1 MEEENEKKK
10 DYDSAIKYGFGRKED
25 RGEELAL
32 IEQIELTHRERQLI
46 RYLVEQY
53 LVESIRYCN
62 LIFDDG
68 IDDYERVLLRATSIL
83 RKISNSKE
91 KNWEQIKKV
100 GDEFRLTVEKRD
112 ADLDKNE
119 ESGSGAKA

>member
-1 MEEENEKKK
+1 MVMEMEEENKKKK
-10 DYDSAIKYGFGRKED
+10 DYDNEIKYGFGRKED
-25 RGEELAL
+25 RKEELAL
-32 IEQIELTHRERQLI
+32 IEQIEFTHRERQLV

-91 KNWEQIKKV
+91 KNWERIKKV
-100 GDEFRLTVEKRD
+100 GEMFGIGGK
-112 ADLDKNE
+112 KNE

>member
-25 RGEELAL
+25 REEELAL
-32 IEQIELTHRERQLI
+32 IEQIELTHRERQLV
-46 RYLVEQY
+46 RYLIEQY
-53 LVESIRYCN
+53 LVESIRYSN

-68 IDDYERVLLRATSIL
+68 IDDYERVLLRATAIL

-91 KNWEQIKKV
+91 KNWEQIKKAGKMFDIV
-100 GDEFRLTVEKRD
+100 VEEK
-112 ADLDKNE
+112 E
-119 ESGSGAKA
+119 

>member
-10 DYDSAIKYGFGRKED
+10 DYDNAVKYGFGREED
-25 RGEELAL
+25 RKEELAL

-62 LIFDDG
+62 LNFDDG
-68 IDDYERVLLRATSIL
+68 IDDYERVLLRATAIL

-91 KNWEQIKKV
+91 KNWERIKKA
-100 GDEFRLTVEKRD
+100 GEMFDIVEK
-112 ADLDKNE
+112 K
-119 ESGSGAKA
+119 KK

>member
-1 MEEENEKKK
+1 MIKVMKMEEEDKKK
-10 DYDSAIKYGFGRKED
+10 KEYDSEVKYGFGRKED
-25 RGEELAL
+25 RKEELAL

-91 KNWEQIKKV
+91 KNWEMIKKV
-100 GDEFRLTVEKRD
+100 GEKFKIAEEKR
-112 ADLDKNE
+112 K
-119 ESGSGAKA
+119 

>member
-1 MEEENEKKK
+1 MVMKMEEESEKTK
-10 DYDSAIKYGFGRKED
+10 DYDSAVKYGFGRKED
-25 RGEELAL
+25 RKEELAL
-32 IEQIELTHRERQLI
+32 IEQIELTHRERQLV

-91 KNWEQIKKV
+91 KNWERIKKV
-100 GDEFRLTVEKRD
+100 GEKFKIAEEKR
-112 ADLDKNE
+112 NE

>member
-1 MEEENEKKK
+1 MVMNMEEENEKTK
-10 DYDSAIKYGFGRKED
+10 DYDSAVKYGFGRKED
-25 RGEELAL
+25 RKEELAL
-32 IEQIELTHRERQLI
+32 IEQIELTHRERQLV

-53 LVESIRYCN
+53 LVKSIRYCN

-91 KNWEQIKKV
+91 KNWERIKKV
-100 GDEFRLTVEKRD
+100 GEKFKIAEEKR
-112 ADLDKNE
+112 NE